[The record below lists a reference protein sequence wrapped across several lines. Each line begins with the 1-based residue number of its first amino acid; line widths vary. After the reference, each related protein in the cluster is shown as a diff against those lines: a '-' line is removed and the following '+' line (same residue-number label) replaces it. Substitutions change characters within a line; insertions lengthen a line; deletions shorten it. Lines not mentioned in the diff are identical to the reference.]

1 MLTKN
6 YEPVDVVQSRTMSP
20 TCVMDSMG
28 AASHELSVLCHKI
41 EEDIINDNVDTNRIK
56 LSHSLNGGGRRHPW
70 IALYQQLNAKFQR
83 LQMNE
88 TWYIISNIEIL
99 DACV

>member
-41 EEDIINDNVDTNRIK
+41 EEDIINGK
-56 LSHSLNGGGRRHPW
+56 LIPTESSSTTG
-70 IALYQQLNAKFQR
+70 QMKKVAKG
-83 LQMNE
+83 
-88 TWYIISNIEIL
+88 TPG
-99 DACV
+99 